1 MLTQLKTKFHFKQLR
16 SMESAIGQQRVLAD
30 GDQTDAPLE
39 ILKQE
44 KCRLENA
51 VVHLKDSNVQ
61 LEEALRESGPDEEYT
76 TAVSENKVV
85 IRELEQKIKQLEEDI
100 RLATQLL
107 ECEMEDVGSK
117 PENSSDARSNGTWL

>member
-1 MLTQLKTKFHFKQLR
+1 MKRKSTIFYFFLT
-16 SMESAIGQQRVLAD
+16 
-30 GDQTDAPLE
+30 
-39 ILKQE
+39 
-44 KCRLENA
+44 NA
-51 VVHLKDSNVQ
+51 
-61 LEEALRESGPDEEYT
+61 DEEYT

-85 IRELEQKIKQLEEDI
+85 ITELERKIKQLEEDI